1 MVERS
6 PGTLVEGTIPESS
19 FGGPEFR
26 ATLRLL
32 MLPALLAAMVVLGVP
47 LSGGALYAFAL
58 IACVPVLLALPRN
71 PEPLLALFVLY
82 LPLCKSYA
90 IPIAPGING
99 TNMFEAG
106 LLLALMFSR
115 SRGREAPIVDKPL
128 QWPVALWAFLSL
140 LSFVT
145 TMERVGVGEVVIG
158 YAYLLKAWLDQFI
171 VFFVVGALISDRSM
185 ARRVIIYLMIGTILV
200 MFIGFQE
207 WLDSRFLDSI
217 EKSRLLGPQLQP
229 NDFGAYLTYSAGPFI
244 GLFLVNWTRW
254 RSWFLLA
261 YFIVLARLTLAT
273 FSRGAYI
280 GLGAALLAATYVRS
294 KLLLIFAIGL
304 VFGLINFEPAL
315 MPESMKARVGQTT
328 GEAESAEELDK
339 SSGTRIVLWDAA
351 IAMTLERPILG
362 HGFASFP
369 MMKGKYTEIPVEE
382 SDNHN
387 MFLYICSQM
396 GIPALAVFLFLI
408 WRTYVC
414 GARLFRS
421 SANTFDKSIGLGA
434 VAIAGGIIG
443 VNMFGSRMVDI
454 AVSGYYWV
462 YLAALAAL
470 LGKNNASSHTPG
482 RPS

>member
-6 PGTLVEGTIPESS
+6 SGTLGAGTIPESN

-32 MLPALLAAMVVLGVP
+32 MLPAILALMVVLGVP
-47 LSGGALYAFAL
+47 LSGGALYAFAFL
-58 IACVPVLLALPRN
+58 ACVPVLLALPRN
-71 PEPLLALFVLY
+71 AEPLLALFVLY
-82 LPLCKSYA
+82 LPLSKSYA

-99 TNMFEAG
+99 TNMFEVG
-106 LLLALMFSR
+106 LLLVLMMSKG
-115 SRGREAPIVDKPL
+115 RGHEAPIIDKPL
-128 QWPVALWAFLSL
+128 RWPVALWAFFSL

-145 TMERVGVGEVVIG
+145 TMERVGLGELVSG

-171 VFFVVGALISDRSM
+171 VFLVVGGLIRDRSM
-185 ARRVIIYLMIGTILV
+185 ARRVVIYLMVGTILV
-200 MFIGFQE
+200 LVMGFQE
-207 WLDSRFLDSI
+207 WLDTRFLDSI

-261 YFIVLARLTLAT
+261 YFVVLARLTLAT

-280 GLGAALLAATYVRS
+280 GLGAAVLAATYVRS

-304 VFGLINFEPAL
+304 VFGLISFDPGL
-315 MPESMKARVGQTT
+315 MPQSMTARLGQTA
-328 GEAESAEELDK
+328 GEAESGEELDK
-339 SSGTRIVLWDAA
+339 SSETRIVLWNAA
-351 IAMTLERPILG
+351 IAMTLERPVLG

-369 MMKGKYTEIPVEE
+369 MLKSRYTEIPVEE

-387 MFLYICSQM
+387 MFLYISSQM
-396 GIPALAVFLFLI
+396 GIPALVVFLILI
-408 WRTYVC
+408 WRTYMC
-414 GARLFRS
+414 GARLYRS
-421 SANTFDKSIGLGA
+421 STNPFDKSIGLGA
-434 VAIAGGIIG
+434 VAIAGAIIG

-454 AVSGYYWV
+454 AVSGYYWT

-470 LGKNNASSHTPG
+470 LGKSNVSSHTPG